1 MAWLLNGPFTKTTI
15 RTVTVMTTMN
25 ARLSVMMFF
34 QFFIWGGWFV
44 TLGTFL
50 SNNLGASGGQV
61 GMAFSTQS
69 WGAIIAP
76 LVIGLIADRYFNAE
90 RILAVLHLIG
100 AVLLYQLY
108 GAAQF
113 GEFYPYVLAYMVV
126 YMPTLALVNSVA
138 FRQMRD
144 PALEFSRIRVWGTL
158 GWIVA
163 GVVISFVFAWDSRES
178 IAAGGLRNTFL
189 MAAIA
194 SLVLGLYSFTL
205 PATAPL
211 EEQAGGGGIKQLLGL
226 DALGLLKDRSYLVFF
241 MASIL
246 ICIPLAF
253 YYQNAN
259 PFLAETGMANPTAKM
274 AIGQVSE
281 VLFML
286 LLPLFIQRFG
296 IKLALLVGMLAW
308 ALRYVLFAYGNN
320 GDLAFMLFTGIALHG
335 ICYDFF
341 FVSGQIYTDAKAP
354 KHLRSSAQGLITLAT
369 YGVGMLIG
377 FWVAGQ
383 VTDRF
388 VVDAGHDWNSIW
400 LFPAGF
406 ALVVLVFF
414 LLTFSGRQALA
425 ATSKA

>member
-1 MAWLLNGPFTKTTI
+1 
-15 RTVTVMTTMN
+15 MTTMN
-25 ARLSVMMFF
+25 ARLSVMMFL

-50 SNNLGASGGQV
+50 ASNLGASGGQI

-76 LVIGLIADRYFNAE
+76 FVIGLIADRWFNAE
-90 RILAVLHLIG
+90 RILAVLHLLG
-100 AVLLYQLY
+100 AVLLYRLY
-108 GAAQF
+108 SATDFAA
-113 GEFYPYVLAYMVV
+113 FYPFVLAYMVI

-144 PALEFSRIRVWGTL
+144 PALEFSRIRVWGTV

-163 GVVISFVFAWDSRES
+163 GLVISFGFAWDSSAS
-178 IAAGGLRNTFL
+178 IASGGLRNTFL

-194 SLVLGLYSFTL
+194 SLLLGLYSFSL

-211 EEQAGGGGIKQLLGL
+211 KRESANVGIKQLLGL

-241 MASIL
+241 IASIL

-259 PFLAETGMANPTAKM
+259 PFLAEIGMTNPTAKM

-296 IKLALLVGMLAW
+296 IKLTLLVGMLAW
-308 ALRYVLFAYGNN
+308 ALRYALFAYGNN

-341 FVSGQIYTDAKAP
+341 FVSGQIYTDAKASERF
-354 KHLRSSAQGLITLAT
+354 RSSAQGLITLAT

-383 VTDRF
+383 VTDHYAT
-388 VVDAGHDWNSIW
+388 AGVHDWRSIW
-400 LFPAGF
+400 MFPAGF
-406 ALVVLVFF
+406 ALAVFACF
-414 LLTFSGRQALA
+414 LLAFNGRQTVA
-425 ATSKA
+425 AQPSNG